1 MLQELES
8 KATGQSEEAGSLRSE
23 LMIVR
28 DELEFTKSQSI
39 TLRKNVEKAEEDK
52 SLAEQRMNEYLRR
65 MQESEDKRKIAE
77 RDSKR
82 AVEAAEKS
90 RAESIAVEREKLE
103 AQKLAAERTST
114 AEHTQ
119 RRCDKLEKERNEL
132 IQACT
137 SSELF
142 TLKLLSP

>member
-23 LMIVR
+23 LMLVR

-39 TLRKNVEKAEEDK
+39 TLRRNLENAEEDK
-52 SLAEQRMNEYLRR
+52 SQAEQRMNEYIRR

-103 AQKLAAERTST
+103 AQKLAAERMST
-114 AEHTQ
+114 AERTQ
-119 RRCDKLEKERNEL
+119 RRCAQLEKERNEL
-132 IQACT
+132 IQVCT

-142 TLKLLSP
+142 TLKFLSP